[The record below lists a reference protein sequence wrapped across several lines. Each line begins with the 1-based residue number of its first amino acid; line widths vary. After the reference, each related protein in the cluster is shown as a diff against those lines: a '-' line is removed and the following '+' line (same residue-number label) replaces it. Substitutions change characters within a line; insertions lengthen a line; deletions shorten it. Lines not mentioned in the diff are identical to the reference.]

1 MGLSTADLSIM
12 LLQSFVQN
20 DTPRRFGFILSTYE
34 YDDDKEMYKTDTVI
48 TTNNVM
54 SSEMLFR
61 EIAEMY
67 SQINRTDDDEDDD
80 DDMDYDDDEDDWPWV
95 DNEDDEWYKNN

>member
-20 DTPRRFGFILSTYE
+20 DTPKRFGFILSTYE
-34 YDDDKEMYKTDTVI
+34 YDDDREMYKTDTVI
-48 TTNNVM
+48 ATNNAM

-67 SQINRTDDDEDDD
+67 SQINRIEDDDDD
-80 DDMDYDDDEDDWPWV
+80 DDMDYDDDDDEPWI